1 MTPKQRLLHE
11 VSEAKALFER
21 SRKALGEQ
29 PALRALLTA
38 YGSAIEEV
46 QNLMR
51 QGGVTVACT
60 LCAKQEQGG
69 CCFEGIETAYDR
81 ILLLI
86 NLLMGYPLPERREV
100 PGSCLFVGME
110 GCKLNARYYFCV
122 HYLCPLL
129 RTNLGPVAKHELLSS
144 VARELAAGWELE
156 QAVREYFRK
165 ESARAESVLE

>member
-1 MTPKQRLLHE
+1 MTPEQRLLYE
-11 VSEAKALFER
+11 MSEAKALFER
-21 SRKALGEQ
+21 SKKALDEQ
-29 PALRALLTA
+29 PALRTLLAA
-38 YGSAIEEV
+38 YRNAIEEV
-46 QNLMR
+46 QNLMG
-51 QGGVTVACT
+51 QGGVTAACT

-69 CCFEGIETAYDR
+69 CCFEGIETGYDR

-100 PGSCLFVGME
+100 PGSCLFVGTE

-129 RTNLGPVAKHELLSS
+129 QTTLGPVAKDQLLSS

-156 QAVREYFRK
+156 QAIREYFRK
-165 ESARAESVLE
+165 ESKRAESVLE